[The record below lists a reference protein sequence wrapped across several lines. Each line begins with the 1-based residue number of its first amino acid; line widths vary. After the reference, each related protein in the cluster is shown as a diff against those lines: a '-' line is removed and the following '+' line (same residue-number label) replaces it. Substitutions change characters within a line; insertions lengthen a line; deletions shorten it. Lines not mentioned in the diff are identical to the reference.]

1 MISTGVPPAEIP
13 ARASVPSR
21 LLCYALRPLDPQR
34 PSRTVPQTSEVFLS
48 YSRNDE
54 DRVLDL
60 AGKLRAAGISVWIDQ
75 GAIDGAS
82 LWSEQIVQA
91 LESAK
96 VLLLVVTEAS
106 VHSDNVAKE
115 VMLVSER
122 KGHILP
128 VYLEPT
134 VIPPVLRYPLA
145 GIQHI
150 DYFKD
155 ADASLKAILRSL
167 ERVGVKLSP
176 PSQPRAS
183 PATPAHLQSHTA
195 ASRAR
200 DALAVLPFDNIS
212 PDQETDYFSDG
223 LTEELIARLSVL
235 SEIDL
240 VSRWTS
246 MQLKDRKQDVRQLS
260 TELGARYIVG
270 GTVRRFQDSVRI
282 TVQMVD
288 VPTNRQVWGN
298 TYKGKLDDIFDIQE
312 QVAQQIVEALKLKLS
327 FSERVSLTKR
337 NTVNAQAYDLYLR
350 GQDYLYRL
358 TKRSIER
365 AIQLFEKAIELDP
378 RYAAA
383 YAGCSSAYGQM
394 YWLFSRDPTL
404 RDRAQELS
412 FKALMYDNNLA
423 EAYTA
428 MGLSYFIAGKFDEAS
443 ASSHKAIEL
452 DPEDF
457 IAHWTLGR
465 IHTAHGEFE
474 QAYALYR
481 RVIELKPEFLS
492 ASADLKLTCQ
502 QLGREEEAEQT
513 RAWLLDRLPNYLLQN
528 PDDSRVRMLHAILL
542 AEIEKRS
549 EALRECDQALELSPG
564 DPLMLYNCTCCYS
577 RLGEPDRAIE
587 TLRQAIAAG
596 YANIPWLQH
605 DPDLNPLRDNPQ
617 FQALLAEQPQ
627 PSASAQN

>member
-1 MISTGVPPAEIP
+1 MAQP
-13 ARASVPSR
+13 
-21 LLCYALRPLDPQR
+21 
-34 PSRTVPQTSEVFLS
+34 SEVFLS
-48 YSRNDE
+48 YSRDDQ

-60 AGKLRAAGISVWIDQ
+60 AGKLRSAGVSLWIDQ
-75 GAIDGAS
+75 GAIDAAS
-82 LWSEQIVQA
+82 LWSEQIVNA

-96 VLLLVVTEAS
+96 VLILVVTAAA
-106 VHSDNVAKE
+106 VRSDNVAKE
-115 VMLVSER
+115 VMLFSER

-134 VIPPVLRYPLA
+134 VIPPTLRYQLA

-150 DYFKD
+150 EYFKEGEIEG
-155 ADASLKAILRSL
+155 SFKAILRSL
-167 ERVGVKLSP
+167 ERVGVKLAP
-176 PSQPRAS
+176 PVQPKAPAS
-183 PATPAHLQSHTA
+183 APMHAESHSAT
-195 ASRAR
+195 SRER

-246 MQLKDRKQDVRQLS
+246 MQLKDRKQDIRQLG

-270 GTVRRFQDSVRI
+270 GSVRRFQDSVRI
-282 TVQMVD
+282 TVQLVD
-288 VPTNRQVWGN
+288 VPINRQIWGN

-337 NTVNAQAYDLYLR
+337 HTVNAQAYDLYLR

-358 TKRSIER
+358 TKRSVDR

-394 YWLFSRDPTL
+394 YWLFARDPKF

-428 MGLSYFIAGKFDEAS
+428 MGLSYFIAGKFEEAS

-465 IHTAHGEFE
+465 IHFASGEFE
-474 QAYALYR
+474 QAYAVYR
-481 RVIELKPEFLS
+481 RVIDLKPEFLS
-492 ASADLKLTCQ
+492 ASADLKMTCE
-502 QLGREEEAEQT
+502 QLGRVEEAELT
-513 RAWLLDRLPNYLLQN
+513 RARLLERLPNHLLQN
-528 PDDSRVRMLHAILL
+528 PDDARAHVIFAILL
-542 AEIEKRS
+542 AEVGRRD
-549 EALRECDQALELSPG
+549 EAIRECDQALELSPG
-564 DPLMLYNCTCCYS
+564 DPLMLYNCTCFYS
-577 RLGEPDRAIE
+577 RLGEAARAIQ
-587 TLRQAIAAG
+587 TLRQAIAVG
-596 YANIPWLQH
+596 YANWAWLKQ
-605 DPDLNPLRDNPQ
+605 DPDINPLRDNPE
-617 FQALLAEQPQ
+617 FQALLAENARVQ
-627 PSASAQN
+627 AG